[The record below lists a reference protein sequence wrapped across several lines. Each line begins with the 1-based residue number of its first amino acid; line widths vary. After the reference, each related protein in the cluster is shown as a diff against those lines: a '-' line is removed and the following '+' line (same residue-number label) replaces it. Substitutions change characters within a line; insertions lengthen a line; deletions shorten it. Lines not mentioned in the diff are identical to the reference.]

1 MIEIALQ
8 GLSRDKFSPY
18 GEVYLIPAHK
28 KFDSSGEGWECWY
41 PLGKVEEGKNTLF
54 GIVKCQPMS
63 PTIHLMERHKDR
75 VEYLIALDQPIIQ
88 TVGLSSPTDP
98 DAPDESQTEAFV
110 IYPGQ
115 IARVNRGVWHAP
127 ALPLGPDVTQYL
139 FLLGE
144 PGKESG
150 DPDSGLTR
158 FTGRGGVHVI
168 VPDRSG

>member
-8 GLSRDKFSPY
+8 QLSKDKFSRY
-18 GEVYLIPAHK
+18 GEVYLIPAEK

-54 GIVKCQPMS
+54 GIVKCQPI
-63 PTIHLMERHKDR
+63 PPAIRLMERHEDR

-88 TVGLSSPTDP
+88 TVGLSSPADP
-98 DAPDESQTEAFV
+98 DAPDETQTEAFI

-115 IARVNRGVWHAP
+115 IAKVNRGVWHSA
-127 ALPLGPDVTQYL
+127 ALPLRPEATQYL

-144 PGKESG
+144 PGKENG

-158 FTGRGGVHVI
+158 FAGGGGVHII
-168 VPDRSG
+168 VPNGSR